1 MITYLTISDYIINL
15 INNIN
20 NKKIKLSCKR
30 LQKILYFCEV
40 NYLKHSNGKS
50 LISDDFYAWE
60 SGPVIPGVYYMY
72 MQFQDGFMYPLIG
85 KYLNLNDEVKEI
97 LDKTVKETNNYTTE
111 ELIDFSH
118 VKGGPW
124 EKHKEGNELIPKKEI
139 YDFYKDKKNIYKI

>member
-1 MITYLTISDYIINL
+1 MITYVQISDYIINL

-50 LISDDFYAWE
+50 LISDDFYAWG

-111 ELIDFSH
+111 ELIDFSR

>member
-1 MITYLTISDYIINL
+1 MITYVQISDYIINL

-50 LISDDFYAWE
+50 IISDDFYAWG

-85 KYLNLNDEVKEI
+85 KYLNLNDEVKEV

-111 ELIDFSH
+111 ELIDFSR

-124 EKHKEGNELIPKKEI
+124 EKHKEGNGLIPKKEI

>member
-1 MITYLTISDYIINL
+1 MITYVQISDYIINL

-40 NYLKHSNGKS
+40 NYLKHSNDKS
-50 LISDDFYAWE
+50 LISDDFYAWG
-60 SGPVIPGVYYMY
+60 SGSVIPGVYYMY

-85 KYLNLNDEVKEI
+85 KYLNLNDEVKEV

-111 ELIDFSH
+111 ELIDFSR